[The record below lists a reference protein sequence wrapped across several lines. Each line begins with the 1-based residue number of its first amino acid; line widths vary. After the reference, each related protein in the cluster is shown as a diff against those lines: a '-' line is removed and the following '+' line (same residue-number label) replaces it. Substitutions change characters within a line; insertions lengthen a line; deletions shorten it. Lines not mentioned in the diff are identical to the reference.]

1 MPFCTCNCPFYS
13 AYNSLNHRVNFG
25 QFKLCTDFEKN
36 PGPSVYVDA
45 TKKIHVPYCK
55 GTVTVFGEN
64 AGQQCVSM
72 SLCALIYNK
81 ITKITSVDDMTQ
93 IMIVCIQL
101 YSSLS
106 LLVGQSM
113 LMLTELPG
121 MVTVFKQF
129 FHLEYSDSYTCNIHG
144 DPRIE
149 GHHYCICHSQGTA
162 FETLLALNYNS
173 FILTVAIIGV
183 GIYSIEAGG
192 YNVFD
197 SHARDM
203 YHNSH
208 SEGTCVLFEIPSMH
222 KLVQYFQTLYI
233 GMRTYIYVREGH
245 CHEIACL
252 SGNI

>member
-1 MPFCTCNCPFYS
+1 MCRN
-13 AYNSLNHRVNFG
+13 
-25 QFKLCTDFEKN
+25 E
-36 PGPSVYVDA
+36 SVR
-45 TKKIHVPYCK
+45 
-55 GTVTVFGEN
+55 
-64 AGQQCVSM
+64 
-72 SLCALIYNK
+72 L
-81 ITKITSVDDMTQ
+81 ITSVDDMTQ
-93 IMIVCIQL
+93 IMIVGIQL

-106 LLVGQSM
+106 LLARQSM

-121 MVTVFKQF
+121 MVTVFEQF

-149 GHHYCICHSQGTA
+149 GYHYCICHSQGTA

-192 YNVFD
+192 YNVSD

-208 SEGTCVLFEIPSMH
+208 GEGTCIF
-222 KLVQYFQTLYI
+222 
-233 GMRTYIYVREGH
+233 
-245 CHEIACL
+245 
-252 SGNI
+252 GNTIHA